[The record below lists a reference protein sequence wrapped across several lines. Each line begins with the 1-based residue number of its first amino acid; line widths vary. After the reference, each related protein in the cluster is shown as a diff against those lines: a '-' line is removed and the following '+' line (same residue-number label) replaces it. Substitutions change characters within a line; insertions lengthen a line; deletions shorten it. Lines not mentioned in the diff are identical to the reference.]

1 MFRVVTR
8 KKIANYKTNNRIVK
22 MFQPSA
28 QIIADSVNT
37 NGDRLTT
44 FVLKF
49 HRFILPEVN
58 THRMISKSVSSSRA
72 LSISKMI
79 QRVIDEE
86 VYPLHWGKNEKGMIA
101 NHEIDD
107 QTKIN
112 CVNAWDLA
120 KASAIQS
127 ARVMDAEGLHKQ
139 VVNRLLE
146 PFSTTTMIATATNQP
161 SSWANLFKQ
170 RCHPNA
176 QPEFKA
182 LADKMREAYELSEPH
197 EIPAGRYHIP
207 FIDFE
212 DMNIVKIISG
222 DNVDD
227 IYNNMIKISVGRCAR
242 VSYLNHDGKRD
253 IKADI
258 ALHDRLLS
266 STPAHL
272 SPFEHIASALPN
284 GEKRANFVGWESYRY
299 QIENK

>member
-1 MFRVVTR
+1 
-8 KKIANYKTNNRIVK
+8 

-79 QRVIDEE
+79 QRVIDED

-101 NHEIDD
+101 NHEVDE
-107 QTKIN
+107 QTKID
-112 CVNAWDLA
+112 CKNAWDLA

-146 PFSTTTMIATATNQP
+146 LFSSTTMIATGTNQP
-161 SSWANLFKQ
+161 SSWGNLFKQ

-182 LADKMREAYELSEPH
+182 LADKMREAYELSEP
-197 EIPAGRYHIP
+197 IKCLTSGVWHIP
-207 FIDFE
+207 FISDE
-212 DMNIVKIISG
+212 ELYEAENDLDYPKGIERL
-222 DNVDD
+222 
-227 IYNNMIKISVGRCAR
+227 IKISVGRCAR

-272 SPFEHIASALPN
+272 SPFEHIAIALPN
-284 GEKRANFVGWESYRY
+284 GDKRANFVGWESYRY
-299 QIENK
+299 QLENK